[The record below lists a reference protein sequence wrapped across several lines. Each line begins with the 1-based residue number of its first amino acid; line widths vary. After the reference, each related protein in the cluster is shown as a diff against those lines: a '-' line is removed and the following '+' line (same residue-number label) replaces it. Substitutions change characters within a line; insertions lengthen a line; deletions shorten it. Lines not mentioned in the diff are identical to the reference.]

1 MIYEEEDKEGYDV
14 KIDKKSL
21 IRLLQKLAKDNLVKL
36 IKIILSGNG
45 REKHLTFICDPN
57 IAINSTV
64 IQSAVEQVKLKFYL
78 ISAQKSKTSTKRSE
92 NTIFDSSKNYN
103 IDAKLTSEN
112 NQFTTIPSGSKCGP
126 RISRKYGYSPKFL
139 RMQALHIFL
148 FYLVYDHP
156 GDRILSKAEQI
167 KILRNNDFNITEELA
182 EEFSTIYTKDISWK
196 MFIPPLPHYNGW
208 PQGWALMCDVLLR
221 LPLSIFLKIHY
232 LSFEIPEIDRYINHP
247 IRKHYLVKDL
257 PTDIRNSLLYARKYI
272 FHIHETVTRL
282 CYIGLIQFGPQK
294 LKEKDQ
300 VFIYVNRHT
309 ELMDTTSSAP
319 GYHIIEDKLYPIIK
333 YNFDEIQVV
342 EKYWY
347 DMWNTCINTPL
358 GGRLVVQGKDIILED
373 LNKKTDMIQAVV
385 ARTAEEAMKLDTGKV
400 PGDRKGAAGI
410 DSAIFAHLK
419 RNWNWT
425 SSNFRVQQT
434 KKQENIIYERDMYFA
449 KMKAKPIKFTEFPG
463 LKTVFGP
470 SSLNATE
477 LRKKVQIKNNDN
489 LDHQDKYEALICQ
502 RSTKQKSYVRRV
514 LPRKCK
520 NKKRIKYDEVDC
532 RALQRM
538 HKLRVDWEPYEDK
551 ILLVCKVAMVY
562 LCPNPRK
569 QVIPFSAVRD
579 VLRTYS
585 YTSNN
590 KTSRACQRRLLYM
603 LRQQRNV
610 NTVAL
615 GVEELKQNFF
625 LKRRFDGIV
634 EKLKEEYKN
643 YHEYEKQIT
652 EAFKSLVAYITKKY
666 YDISDVVSK
675 EPLPVPKTVQEF
687 NLFYKVI
694 HPSKPFYNRG
704 FTKDIRN
711 ISDIYFAVINS
722 VIHSSMCCGKDRRSW
737 AYQLFKIYQQYP
749 EILLK
754 NAMAKIRSDQMVTI
768 KKDHLTTIRKY
779 GNYMPLS
786 SSQYQ
791 LSSNYIYKFHTK
803 WPYDIFKESY
813 DVFFKLSNWYC
824 NQITDQN
831 KTSNNFN
838 GIEILPI
845 TGGLIGAIHDY
856 IIRDQIDFDIEIPDQ
871 IIMLDSRL
879 KEKDETYFRIA
890 KRYQDVLVSL
900 DNLKFVKESSLQDNS
915 VMTNLEEHNRCF
927 GPEIDTLNY
936 NDIHIIDGK
945 SDKYGFS
952 DLDTDKNT
960 FSQEYEGEK
969 RNFGEKHFTD
979 CDELNFDSDEEN
991 GRNVIDDEQNII
1003 KFQDGTKI
1011 ALNNDDIER
1020 SIYDEDSMMEIE
1032 EDKIY
1037 TSNNI
1042 SLTDNKVQVE
1052 NIGKNLNKLVE
1063 SENIKYNCVLLS
1075 KNTSNKHENNILN
1088 VENSFTSSNLYLH
1101 PNINK
1106 EDKLVTSE
1114 RKRQRNDDEQIFNLN
1129 ESIPKKKKL
1138 NYEIIDSE
1146 KTEETL
1152 QSNDVSI
1159 EVLNKIQNEDSRKHS
1174 NIEIMKT
1181 NDAKCI
1187 NKKYISNKESEISL
1201 QSKIN
1206 NEYAFTRV
1214 SDILQNVPIEQSY
1227 LNSYCKIDDSNVHK
1241 RYTRIALLRMREE
1254 LSKLTVAD
1262 SHHAHDYFVVNV
1274 FKIFYSLYRSNSI
1287 NCEENEIFK
1296 GFSMPLDLLPLKINI
1311 ANELI
1316 QEINKFAI
1324 FPKDSISF
1332 SDFKKNLSNDLLNL
1346 NNVEAIYKF
1355 VYAKKELG
1363 ASIQELV
1370 VSRNI
1375 SLHIL
1380 KILDFQNKILKKLKS
1395 LLKIEINN

>member
-1 MIYEEEDKEGYDV
+1 
-14 KIDKKSL
+14 
-21 IRLLQKLAKDNLVKL
+21 
-36 IKIILSGNG
+36 
-45 REKHLTFICDPN
+45 
-57 IAINSTV
+57 
-64 IQSAVEQVKLKFYL
+64 
-78 ISAQKSKTSTKRSE
+78 
-92 NTIFDSSKNYN
+92 
-103 IDAKLTSEN
+103 
-112 NQFTTIPSGSKCGP
+112 
-126 RISRKYGYSPKFL
+126 
-139 RMQALHIFL
+139 
-148 FYLVYDHP
+148 
-156 GDRILSKAEQI
+156 
-167 KILRNNDFNITEELA
+167 
-182 EEFSTIYTKDISWK
+182 
-196 MFIPPLPHYNGW
+196 
-208 PQGWALMCDVLLR
+208 
-221 LPLSIFLKIHY
+221 
-232 LSFEIPEIDRYINHP
+232 
-247 IRKHYLVKDL
+247 
-257 PTDIRNSLLYARKYI
+257 
-272 FHIHETVTRL
+272 
-282 CYIGLIQFGPQK
+282 
-294 LKEKDQ
+294 
-300 VFIYVNRHT
+300 
-309 ELMDTTSSAP
+309 
-319 GYHIIEDKLYPIIK
+319 
-333 YNFDEIQVV
+333 
-342 EKYWY
+342 
-347 DMWNTCINTPL
+347 
-358 GGRLVVQGKDIILED
+358 
-373 LNKKTDMIQAVV
+373 
-385 ARTAEEAMKLDTGKV
+385 
-400 PGDRKGAAGI
+400 
-410 DSAIFAHLK
+410 
-419 RNWNWT
+419 
-425 SSNFRVQQT
+425 
-434 KKQENIIYERDMYFA
+434 
-449 KMKAKPIKFTEFPG
+449 
-463 LKTVFGP
+463 
-470 SSLNATE
+470 
-477 LRKKVQIKNNDN
+477 
-489 LDHQDKYEALICQ
+489 
-502 RSTKQKSYVRRV
+502 
-514 LPRKCK
+514 
-520 NKKRIKYDEVDC
+520 
-532 RALQRM
+532 
-538 HKLRVDWEPYEDK
+538 
-551 ILLVCKVAMVY
+551 
-562 LCPNPRK
+562 
-569 QVIPFSAVRD
+569 
-579 VLRTYS
+579 
-585 YTSNN
+585 
-590 KTSRACQRRLLYM
+590 
-603 LRQQRNV
+603 
-610 NTVAL
+610 
-615 GVEELKQNFF
+615 
-625 LKRRFDGIV
+625 
-634 EKLKEEYKN
+634 
-643 YHEYEKQIT
+643 
-652 EAFKSLVAYITKKY
+652 
-666 YDISDVVSK
+666 
-675 EPLPVPKTVQEF
+675 
-687 NLFYKVI
+687 
-694 HPSKPFYNRG
+694 
-704 FTKDIRN
+704 
-711 ISDIYFAVINS
+711 
-722 VIHSSMCCGKDRRSW
+722 
-737 AYQLFKIYQQYP
+737 
-749 EILLK
+749 
-754 NAMAKIRSDQMVTI
+754 
-768 KKDHLTTIRKY
+768 
-779 GNYMPLS
+779 
-786 SSQYQ
+786 
-791 LSSNYIYKFHTK
+791 
-803 WPYDIFKESY
+803 
-813 DVFFKLSNWYC
+813 
-824 NQITDQN
+824 
-831 KTSNNFN
+831 
-838 GIEILPI
+838 
-845 TGGLIGAIHDY
+845 
-856 IIRDQIDFDIEIPDQ
+856 
-871 IIMLDSRL
+871 MLDSRL

-1042 SLTDNKVQVE
+1042 SLTDNK
-1052 NIGKNLNKLVE
+1052 
-1063 SENIKYNCVLLS
+1063 VLLS

-1370 VSRNI
+1370 DEFENTLKEDLYRIVS
-1375 SLHIL
+1375 L
-1380 KILDFQNKILKKLKS
+1380 FVV
-1395 LLKIEINN
+1395 